1 MTSVGG
7 VRRGALGDGTGN
19 VPASKQRD
27 EAVLRLQG
35 VCKSYP
41 LGPVRIDVLKGVD
54 LAVRRGEL
62 LSIMGPSGCGKST
75 LMNIAGLLDRP
86 TDGACLLLG
95 RDAARMSEDERTE
108 MRNSHVGF
116 VFQSFHLLPR
126 LTAAQNA
133 GLPLVYRGLPDGE
146 IRDRAI
152 EALDRVGMA
161 DRNGHLPN
169 QLSGGQ
175 QQRVALARALVGE
188 PAVVLAD
195 EPTGALDPETGRDVM
210 AMFDALC
217 AAENV
222 AVIVVT
228 HSNEVAA
235 LCHRRTRMAQ
245 GLLVEAPATASA
257 GGGHDGV
264 AG

>member
-1 MTSVGG
+1 MADG
-7 VRRGALGDGTGN
+7 GTGN
-19 VPASKQRD
+19 EPGSRPWDV
-27 EAVLRLQG
+27 VLRLRD
-35 VCKSYP
+35 VHKSYP
-41 LGPVRIDVLKGVD
+41 LGPVHVDVLKGVD

-86 TDGACLLLG
+86 TKGSCILKG
-95 RDAARMSEDERTE
+95 GDAARMSDDERTA
-108 MRNSHVGF
+108 MRNAHIGF

-133 GLPLVYRGLPDGE
+133 GLPLVYRGAPDGE
-146 IRDRAI
+146 IRERAA

-161 DRNGHLPN
+161 DRGGHLPN

-195 EPTGALDPETGRDVM
+195 EPTGALDPATGDEVM
-210 AMFDALC
+210 AMFEALC
-217 AAENV
+217 GGRDV

-228 HSNEVAA
+228 HSAEVAA
-235 LCHRRTRMAQ
+235 RCHRQTRMAQ
-245 GLLVEAPATASA
+245 GLLVEAPTAESTAA
-257 GGGHDGV
+257 GGHEGTV
-264 AG
+264 P